1 MQINETIKFFLNKN
15 IYIDRLQNGSTSS
28 SFELYDDVGSVRSEA
43 VVTSVKY
50 PRDSRRSGETDL
62 HSTNQKHFYFSE
74 IRFNKLG

>member
-1 MQINETIKFFLNKN
+1 MQINETIKFLNKN
-15 IYIDRLQNGSTSS
+15 IYIDHLQNGSTSS

-62 HSTNQKHFYFSE
+62 HSTNQKLSLLL
-74 IRFNKLG
+74 RD